1 MPSTKNKQKNTTKK
15 QQQQQKTLT
24 TPLKSNSCHRLPGS
38 QIQSNKSD
46 TSDNYTEAFSDNYTE
61 AFPSSQ
67 SRRALT
73 IRSASTFAIRVVD
86 VKVHVVASPDE
97 QPGDAGVPVV
107 SESQVHWGV
116 AFLVTAADIGAMV
129 DQLFHTLCHRLSLT
143 KAFVQRCF

>member
-46 TSDNYTEAFSDNYTE
+46 TSDNYTEAFS
-61 AFPSSQ
+61 SSR
-67 SRRALT
+67 SRCALT

-116 AFLVTAADIGAMV
+116 AFLVTAADIGAMM